1 MKRKIK
7 KLMSY
12 LIWKVIYKL
21 MYIFPIQN
29 DKIFYDSFMGK
40 GYTDNPKAIYEYIVK
55 HDNSYK
61 HVWSLKKTNTCI
73 PGNPVIVKRITLK
86 YLYHLTTS
94 GIQVN
99 NSRMPNLYK
108 KREGQIFIQTWHG
121 TPLKKLALDM
131 DHVLLSG
138 TNKKK
143 YRESFVKD
151 SSQWNY
157 LIAPNEYSMNIFKR
171 AFDFKGEFIKTGYPR
186 NDQLVNYKDYEVD
199 DLKLKLGLPL
209 DKKII
214 LYTPTFRDQNSK
226 GLGMYTQDFGLDLEK
241 LSKQD
246 DVVVLLRVHYL
257 VVDRFVNKFNN
268 IIDFS
273 DYDNINDLM
282 IVSDVLLTD
291 YSSTMFDYLLL
302 RKPIVLNGFDVEI
315 YRDKVRGFY
324 LEYTDLP
331 ADNITDVDS
340 LLLILEDLSAYKEKH
355 KESYDRALQ
364 TYSSFERGQSS
375 KNVFDLIKKL

>member
-1 MKRKIK
+1 
-7 KLMSY
+7 
-12 LIWKVIYKL
+12 
-21 MYIFPIQN
+21 
-29 DKIFYDSFMGK
+29 MGK

-55 HDNSYK
+55 HDDSYK

-73 PGNPVIVKRITLK
+73 SGNPVIVKRITLK
-86 YLYHLTTS
+86 YLYHLATS

-257 VVDRFVNKFNN
+257 VVDRFVNKFTN